1 MKRALAMLALVWAM
15 GAGAMEWQPD
25 PAVPLQVAVADT
37 MREFQ
42 ARNPD
47 LEPFFRDACAIAV
60 FPRVF
65 RVGLGLGGGG
75 GRGLLL
81 YNGAVHGE
89 VSQGAFSLGLQAG
102 GQSFRQIIF
111 FRTCESMREFTDSGN
126 LGPLSGRVELAGR
139 ASAQAGSSGASMDP
153 GFTSDV
159 ALFSLSRGGLMLE
172 LAAAGVRYRFTPA
185 VPPSVPQ

>member
-1 MKRALAMLALVWAM
+1 MKHVLALLSLMWALN
-15 GAGAMEWQPD
+15 AGAMEWQPD
-25 PAVPLQVAVADT
+25 AAVPMQVAVSDT
-37 MREFQ
+37 MREFHT
-42 ARNPD
+42 RNPD

-60 FPRVF
+60 FPKVF
-65 RVGLGLGGGG
+65 RIGLGLGGGG

-89 VSQGAFSLGLQAG
+89 VSQGAFSLGLQVG

-111 FRTCESMREFTDSGN
+111 FRTCEAMREFTDNGN

-159 ALFSLSRGGLMLE
+159 ALFSLARGGLMLE

-185 VPPSVPQ
+185 AKP

>member
-1 MKRALAMLALVWAM
+1 MKPAWMLLPLLWALN
-15 GAGAMEWQPD
+15 AGAMEWQPD

-37 MREFQ
+37 MREFYT
-42 ARNPD
+42 RNPD

-60 FPRVF
+60 FPRVV
-65 RVGLGLGGGG
+65 RVGLLLGGGW

-89 VSQGAFSLGLQAG
+89 VSQSAFSLGLQAG

-111 FRTCESMREFTDSGN
+111 FRTCEAMSEFTESGN
-126 LGPLSGRVELAGR
+126 LGALSGRVELAGR
-139 ASAQAGSSGASMDP
+139 ASAQAGTSGVSMDP

-159 ALFSLSRGGLMLE
+159 ALFSLTRGGVMLE
-172 LAAAGVRYRFTPA
+172 LVAAGVRYRFTPA
-185 VPPSVPQ
+185 VHP

>member
-1 MKRALAMLALVWAM
+1 MKRALAMLALMWAM

-47 LEPFFRDACAIAV
+47 LEPFFMEACAIAV

-185 VPPSVPQ
+185 GPQ